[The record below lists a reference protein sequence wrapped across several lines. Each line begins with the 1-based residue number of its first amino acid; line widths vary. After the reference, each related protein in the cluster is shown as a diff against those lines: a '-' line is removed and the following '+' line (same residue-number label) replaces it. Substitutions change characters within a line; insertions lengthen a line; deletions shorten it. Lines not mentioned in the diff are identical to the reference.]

1 MARKKKIEKT
11 RPEIMV
17 ENLTLL
23 ADWRSKYNNL
33 YNGAKWKELHDF
45 SEALK
50 KSLDDLYQDCAR
62 EKILLPEDLIV
73 LRRTIENWFPEE
85 SKFVRWYHQDLI
97 DDIIEF
103 ARQEKERGKR

>member
-1 MARKKKIEKT
+1 MRRKKIEKT

-17 ENLTLL
+17 EVLSTL
-23 ADWRSKYNNL
+23 ADWRAKHISL
-33 YNGAKWKELHDF
+33 YEEAKWKALHDF
-45 SEALK
+45 SERLK
-50 KSLDDLYQDCAR
+50 HDLDSIYQDLVR

-103 ARQEKERGKR
+103 ARREKERGER